1 MIEFCYKYLELMT
14 LIKVIN
20 IKQNTLIKRK
30 NCSFFQGS
38 DKMAEELCYFQM
50 QIKCTWPE
58 WVLNF
63 YSGIKFLLWQ
73 Q

>member
-30 NCSFFQGS
+30 NSSFFQGS
-38 DKMAEELCYFQM
+38 DKMAEELFSNANKMYM
-50 QIKCTWPE
+50 AR
-58 WVLNF
+58 V
-63 YSGIKFLLWQ
+63 GIEFLQWY
-73 Q
+73 